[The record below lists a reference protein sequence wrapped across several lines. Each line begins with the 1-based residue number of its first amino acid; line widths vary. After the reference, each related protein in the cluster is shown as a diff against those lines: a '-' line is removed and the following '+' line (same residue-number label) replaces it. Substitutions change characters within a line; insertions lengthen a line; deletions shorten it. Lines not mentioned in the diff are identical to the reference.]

1 MVAQFGDSQLVP
13 KNPCSTDDFKGFP
26 RHTCRK
32 IDGAEFLL
40 DSDMSYL
47 AGTESDFVDDC
58 TYEIP
63 RFDAVNSTDFHAE
76 GFGRSAVAIERHPGP
91 LRTWIS
97 PRVAIVAIVAIK
109 SVVAVEAIASL
120 WTVVARAASQKSL
133 G

>member
-1 MVAQFGDSQLVP
+1 
-13 KNPCSTDDFKGFP
+13 
-26 RHTCRK
+26 
-32 IDGAEFLL
+32 
-40 DSDMSYL
+40 MSYL
-47 AGTESDFVDDC
+47 ARTESDFVDDR

-76 GFGRSAVAIERHPGP
+76 GFGRSAVAIERHPGS